1 MVVLKDKSIKYG
13 SAGVVYL
20 YASLN
25 KNVKQYGIK
34 ISNSLDTGV
43 PL

>member
-1 MVVLKDKSIKYG
+1 MARKG
-13 SAGVVYL
+13 AVYL

-43 PL
+43 PQ